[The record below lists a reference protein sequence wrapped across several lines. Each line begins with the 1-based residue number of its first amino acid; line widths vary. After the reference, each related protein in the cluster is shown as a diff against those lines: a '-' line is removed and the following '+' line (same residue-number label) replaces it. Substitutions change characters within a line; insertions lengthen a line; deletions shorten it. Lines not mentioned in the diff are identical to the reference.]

1 MLPRDFT
8 ETFNAAVTSADWPLV
23 IILGESAVAEQSA
36 SVAMVYNLG
45 LAYLKTGN
53 APLAVS
59 VFLSVPANKQDAS
72 FRFAMAESLRMAG
85 ASADDLELGA
95 HGFYGAMTNV
105 ARTISRV
112 DPYSWCVSALCLAII
127 LGITLVFGHKKMATP
142 RVRSAVVFSLIFS
155 LSLTAIAGVGI
166 GIEYFYQCHW
176 GAIVSKD
183 LASIRPTPSEDSET
197 SKSLKPGNPVLVL
210 GDVTTP
216 WVRVIEADGG
226 DGWMNARDLRVV
238 TISKSTDR

>member
-8 ETFNAAVTSADWPLV
+8 ETFNAAVQSADWPLV

-45 LAYLKTGN
+45 LAYLKTGH

-59 VFLSVPANKQDAS
+59 VFLSVPVNKQDPS
-72 FRFAMAESLRMAG
+72 FKFALAEGLRMSG
-85 ASADDLELGA
+85 ASTDDLELGA
-95 HGFYGAMTNV
+95 HGFYGAMTTI

-112 DPYSWCVSALCLAII
+112 DPYSWCVSAFGFAII
-127 LGITLVFGHKKMATP
+127 LGVTLVLGQKKLARP
-142 RVRSAVVFSLIFS
+142 HARSAVVFCLIFS
-155 LSLTAIAGVGI
+155 LCLTATAGVGI

-183 LASIRPTPSEDSET
+183 LASIRQTPSEDGES
-197 SKSLKPGNPVLVL
+197 SKSLKPGKPVLVL

-226 DGWMNARDLRVV
+226 DGWMNAQDLRVV
-238 TISKSTDR
+238 TIAKSTYR